1 MMTLKRPAAR
11 QSDVRR
17 VVRAAHAE
25 GLSPR
30 MIRVETSGDVSVEVG
45 DFVEQNVS
53 ALDQWRGRRH
63 DASAQRH

>member
-1 MMTLKRPAAR
+1 MMSLKRPAVR
-11 QSDVRR
+11 QADLRR

-30 MIRVETSGDVSVEVG
+30 TIRVETSGDVSVEVG
-45 DFVEQNVS
+45 DIVERDVS

-63 DASAQRH
+63 VASAQRH